1 MLMRDRCSKLNVAPC
16 LNTHDRP
23 DMSLAEADDAMKNT
37 SAVRVVENSL
47 VTNQLANNQE
57 LLIGTPPSSQ
67 KAGTAGC

>member
-1 MLMRDRCSKLNVAPC
+1 
-16 LNTHDRP
+16 
-23 DMSLAEADDAMKNT
+23 MSLAEADDAMRNT
-37 SAVRVVENSL
+37 SAVIVVENSL

>member
-1 MLMRDRCSKLNVAPC
+1 
-16 LNTHDRP
+16 
-23 DMSLAEADDAMKNT
+23 MSLAEADDAMKNP

-67 KAGTAGC
+67 KAGTATC